1 MDVGRR
7 QDLNYYEA
15 KQRCIQSGTGG
26 LVTVDTDNE
35 FEFLRKE
42 IQRRVVSSGQEF
54 AHEQWWTAGMAATS
68 VEKAEPDEGE
78 SKEKNAKARKNST
91 FTWKKTNKKQAAE
104 DKTNH
109 SYIPWVWDSP
119 GNPTGKSVGRSS
131 VSRVALKA
139 ITRSF
144 SVVKTFTD

>member
-15 KQRCIQSGTGG
+15 KQRCIQSGTSG
-26 LVTVDTDNE
+26 LVTVDTDSE

-68 VEKAEPDEGE
+68 VEKAELDEGE
-78 SKEKNAKARKNST
+78 SKEKNLKTRRNST
-91 FTWKKTNKKQAAE
+91 STWKKANKKPTTE
-104 DKTNH
+104 DKANL

-119 GNPTGKSVGRSS
+119 GNPTGETVSLLDYQIFTFLCRLKSNYEIIFRG
-131 VSRVALKA
+131 
-139 ITRSF
+139 
-144 SVVKTFTD
+144 